1 MTFMFEDEPRPPAP
15 NRRVG
20 AYVSAVAVVLLIAA
34 GAGWYVF
41 AQPGA
46 SAASAAPGG
55 VPAMVAPEVAAP
67 TASRAT
73 DVPATAEAQSPA
85 DSAAARAEP
94 VEEILES
101 TPAQPAQAAPAAAA
115 ATAATAGVPAP
126 ATPVPAFT
134 PVTVPRVPDAAPAQA
149 PARPQKSVRSDDAP
163 WPPAARESAPPVDP
177 MARLRGALAQCA
189 AMSNELSRGNC
200 LARTRQNFC
209 GDAWGRIPECPA
221 GQ

>member
-1 MTFMFEDEPRPPAP
+1 MTFMFEDPPRPPAP

-20 AYVSAVAVVLLIAA
+20 AYVGAVAVVLLIAA

-55 VPAMVAPEVAAP
+55 VPAMAAPEVAAP
-67 TASRAT
+67 TASSAT
-73 DVPATAEAQSPA
+73 DVPTTAEVQSPA
-85 DSAAARAEP
+85 ESAAARGEP

-101 TPAQPAQAAPAAAA
+101 TPAPPAQ
-115 ATAATAGVPAP
+115 